1 MLLPSIFI
9 LLTFLLYDLPFDV
22 KIIEFVLPMLRTSL
36 FVANQVD
43 ILINYWLLSLIK
55 DSKLS
60 CV

>member
-22 KIIEFVLPMLRTSL
+22 KIMQFVLLMLRTSL

-43 ILINYWLLSLIK
+43 ILFNSSLVSLIK
-55 DSKLS
+55 ISKLS

>member
-1 MLLPSIFI
+1 MLFPSICI

-22 KIIEFVLPMLRTSL
+22 KIIQCVLLMLRTSL
-36 FVANQVD
+36 FVANHVD
-43 ILINYWLLSLIK
+43 ILIKSWLISLIK

>member
-1 MLLPSIFI
+1 MLLPSICI

-22 KIIEFVLPMLRTSL
+22 KNNVVCFAYVENK

-43 ILINYWLLSLIK
+43 FLINSWLVSLIK

>member
-1 MLLPSIFI
+1 MLLPSICI
-9 LLTFLLYDLPFDV
+9 LLTFLLYDLPFDET
-22 KIIEFVLPMLRTSL
+22 IMQFVLLMLRTSL

-43 ILINYWLLSLIK
+43 ILINSWLVSLIK